1 MGFKNSILVM
11 SHPDDEIIFASSIL
25 REVKKIIIVFS
36 ATYNTKLSKN
46 RLNLISQYPLHNI
59 LFLNIKESKGP
70 SNLFYLLNARETRYG
85 IKIDDKTY
93 QENKDKI
100 YKKIDKYIKDCDSIV
115 THNPWGEYGNH
126 EHIQLYRIMKE
137 IALKSNL
144 KLFVT
149 GYTSFASSRLMYMNN
164 LQLTNKFFKRKT
176 DINLFNNLKELY
188 LKTGSWTY
196 YDAYKPPTWEIF
208 YEANLSI
215 NCGFQTII
223 APSVLQTSLPFNL
236 INYRVFKKTSLFLL
250 IPFWSFISKFIKSL
264 LRIN

>member
-11 SHPDDEIIFASSIL
+11 SHPDDETIFASSIL

-36 ATYNTKLSKN
+36 ATYNTRLSKN
-46 RLNLISQYPLHNI
+46 RGNLLKKYPLSNC
-59 LFLNIKESKGP
+59 LFLNFHESKGP
-70 SNLFYLLNARETRYG
+70 SNLFYLLNGRETKHG
-85 IKIDDKTY
+85 IKIEDKTY
-93 QENKDKI
+93 EDNKDKI
-100 YKKIDKYIKDCDSIV
+100 YKKITKYIKDCDSIV

-126 EHIQLYRIMKE
+126 EHIQLYRIMNE
-137 IALKSNL
+137 IALKRNL

-164 LQLTNKFFKRKT
+164 IKLKDKFFRRKI

-196 YDAYKPPTWEIF
+196 YDAYQPPTWEIF
-208 YEANLSI
+208 YEVNLSI
-215 NCGFQTII
+215 NYEFQTLI

-236 INYRVFKKTSLFLL
+236 INYRIFKKTTLFLL
-250 IPFWSFISKFIKSL
+250 IPFWSFISKLIKRL
-264 LRIN
+264 LRSN